1 MISSKTQA
9 FRIYF
14 LIYQDRKNKNNGMI
28 EPTKSQE
35 MMRDNLEKKN
45 GWSEYEDS
53 FQLAGNIQ
61 EKLSK
66 EQASYVIDLLEKRKF
81 KMAEEILTKK

>member
-35 MMRDNLEKKN
+35 VIRDNLEIKN
-45 GWSEYEDS
+45 NWNEYEDS
-53 FQLAGNIQ
+53 SQLAGKIQ
-61 EKLSK
+61 YKLSK
-66 EQASYVIDLLEKRKF
+66 QQASYVIDLLEKRKF
-81 KMAEEILTKK
+81 KMAEEILTK

>member
-14 LIYQDRKNKNNGMI
+14 LIYQDRLNKNYGMI

-35 MMRDNLEKKN
+35 VIRDNLEKKN
-45 GWSEYEDS
+45 AWNEYEDNS
-53 FQLAGNIQ
+53 QLAGKIQ
-61 EKLSK
+61 NKLSK
-66 EQASYVIDLLEKRKF
+66 QQASYVIDLLEKRKF
-81 KMAEEILTKK
+81 KMAEEILTK